1 MSVILYACAVRSR
14 DGLPLSASTDFHQ
27 HNQVLECKRK
37 LKALSL
43 TLSQCPARGTAQGR
57 DLCIHFSS
65 AGDVTFLAICTD
77 SVPSAV
83 AFSFLEE
90 LQWEFSVSCSST
102 SVALASRPYAFL
114 GFDRVIQRVK
124 HNFNFARG
132 PPVHLDPSPPP
143 VIVRLEDVEDVN
155 VIVNG
160 YSTLPMQSG
169 GLWKCRKS
177 NGISHRLFCKHITV
191 LPAPVLLFGEEAEDL
206 WPAVFNLRVPRL
218 FIRTAEPV
226 ADCLPRFGGVA
237 ICAANADQE
246 AP

>member
-1 MSVILYACAVRSR
+1 
-14 DGLPLSASTDFHQ
+14 
-27 HNQVLECKRK
+27 
-37 LKALSL
+37 
-43 TLSQCPARGTAQGR
+43 
-57 DLCIHFSS
+57 FSS

-124 HNFNFARG
+124 HNFNFARS

-160 YSTLPMQSG
+160 YSTLPMQSAPNYRMTPVTA
-169 GLWKCRKS
+169 L
-177 NGISHRLFCKHITV
+177 GILSLTLNIMCGALSLIRGVHL
-191 LPAPVLLFGEEAEDL
+191 AEHSFQ
-206 WPAVFNLRVPRL
+206 VTRPRL
-218 FIRTAEPV
+218 AWV
-226 ADCLPRFGGVA
+226 CGVKVLHDSGW
-237 ICAANADQE
+237 NTVWVNGSYLTQLFHHLYDHVYH
-246 AP
+246 

>member
-1 MSVILYACAVRSR
+1 
-14 DGLPLSASTDFHQ
+14 
-27 HNQVLECKRK
+27 
-37 LKALSL
+37 
-43 TLSQCPARGTAQGR
+43 
-57 DLCIHFSS
+57 FSS

-124 HNFNFARG
+124 HNFNFARS

-160 YSTLPMQSG
+160 YSTLPMQSAPNYRMTPVTALG
-169 GLWKCRKS
+169 ILSLTLNIMCGALSLIRGVHLAEHSFQEGYGNAGRVTAFLTAFSANILQCYLHLFYCSARKRKTC
-177 NGISHRLFCKHITV
+177 G
-191 LPAPVLLFGEEAEDL
+191 LLFLICVCHVYLYGLRNL
-206 WPAVFNLRVPRL
+206 WQIAFHVLVAL
-218 FIRTAEPV
+218 LSAQQTLIRKPLEKHC
-226 ADCLPRFGGVA
+226 DIGV
-237 ICAANADQE
+237 
-246 AP
+246 